1 MEPIHYPGKG
11 MGGVTFLALQEA
23 LNAGIAMLEAS
34 KAVNK
39 AFDAFFVSMPADENL
54 RKEFL
59 DAQDAVEAKKSFFD
73 HKVTLLGYA
82 ADSPEESR
90 DQRECIGEYL
100 TFVQEQGSQIAAK
113 AARLIRYKAA

>member
-11 MGGVTFLALQEA
+11 MGGVTFLALQGA

-39 AFDAFFVSMPADENL
+39 AFDAYFMSMPADENL

-59 DAQDAVEAKKSFFD
+59 DAQDAVEAAKYRFD
-73 HKVTLLGYA
+73 HKVALLDDA
-82 ADSPEESR
+82 ADSPEEAR

-100 TFVQEQGSQIAAK
+100 TLVQEQGYPIAAK